1 MTINKQGPLD
11 RLLLLL
17 SVDVVGYTTFIPR
30 CMAGCSFDGTFITAN
45 PADVV
50 TRLILFLYYIRERS
64 RARDE
69 WRATTAVQGH
79 PSDGG
84 SDSAIVRRSPG
95 CNTKS
100 GRGSYTYIF
109 FSSLYTE
116 RWRTSEGWRATA
128 AGQGP
133 PSDGARPPE
142 RRRKRRRDR
151 PSEQAAAGERRA
163 TKRAKDT

>member
-109 FSSLYTE
+109 FSSLYTGAVADE
-116 RWRTSEGWRATA
+116 RGMASNG
-128 AGQGP
+128 G
-133 PSDGARPPE
+133 GARPPE

-163 TKRAKDT
+163 TKRAKDP

>member
-50 TRLILFLYYIRERS
+50 TRLILFLYFIRERS
-64 RARDE
+64 RASDE

-109 FSSLYTE
+109 FSSLYTGAVADE
-116 RWRTSEGWRATA
+116 RGMASNG
-128 AGQGP
+128 G
-133 PSDGARPPE
+133 GARPPE